1 MVINYKR
8 LNDNTQLDS
17 YNIPNKEVLINKIQN
32 SYWYSK
38 FDCKSRFWQ
47 VKMHPESKKWTGFT
61 YTEEHFEWNVMPFGL
76 KNAPQIFQ
84 RKMDE
89 EFIDC
94 KDFTCVYIDDI
105 LVFSKNK
112 EEHTQHLKKI
122 FNLFSKY

>member
-38 FDCKSRFWQ
+38 FDCKSGFWQ
-47 VKMHPESKKWTGFT
+47 VKMHPESKKWTAFT
-61 YTEEHFEWNVMPFGL
+61 CTEGHFEWNVMPFGL

-84 RKMDE
+84 
-89 EFIDC
+89 
-94 KDFTCVYIDDI
+94 
-105 LVFSKNK
+105 
-112 EEHTQHLKKI
+112 
-122 FNLFSKY
+122 